1 MKTGLELTFQTIKLF
16 HVMTVAEIFI
26 FVYISC
32 QALPQMQ
39 DNKTNNQTIWW
50 KTDNLETLSKI
61 EI

>member
-1 MKTGLELTFQTIKLF
+1 
-16 HVMTVAEIFI
+16 MTVAEIFI
-26 FVYISC
+26 FVYISW